1 MKHETVYRVLHH
13 ARKQEKW
20 VATEALASIGLHTTL
35 LHIMQDA
42 GHVTTQSSEQGKVIK
57 LTLAG
62 FKHAEKLIGG
72 EQQ

>member
-20 VATEALASIGLHTTL
+20 VSTQALATIGLHTTL
-35 LHIMQDA
+35 LHIMEDA
-42 GHVTTQSSEQGKVIK
+42 GHIITQSSTEGKVIK

-62 FKHAEKLIGG
+62 YKYAQEIIEGG
-72 EQQ
+72 K